1 MNSPIPTGERLQEI
15 RDADTAAGES
25 LQMAP
30 RVWQERRDLLAYV
43 DHLTRLVVQRE
54 AEVDAAMPANAWG
67 LPNGDINLIP
77 GWEPADPTGCVR
89 LHIRV
94 VG

>member
-1 MNSPIPTGERLQEI
+1 MSGNLPTSERLQEI
-15 RDADTAAGES
+15 RDADAAAGEG

-30 RVWQERRDLLAYV
+30 LAWQDRRDLLAYV
-43 DHLTRLVVQRE
+43 ASLEQTVQRYQT
-54 AEVDAAMPANAWG
+54 AVADTLAPNAWG